1 MSTILSQKPTWRLKI
16 AFSKHTV
23 QNLNTEKTLTHQLI
37 RHQNSFIIDRF
48 ISRLKKQFQ
57 LNINSNLYLVV
68 LPTTPKG

>member
-1 MSTILSQKPTWRLKI
+1 MSTILSQNPTWRLKI